1 MQCPDEKS
9 KKQKAAQWIIRS
21 FNVCAILVLLLWG
34 SYAVLERVGY
44 MFHWGQVINHLEVF
58 NKALVMTLK
67 LSLIAFALAILFG
80 LLLALARLSKFRLLA
95 DFAHLYVE
103 VFRNIPLLVVI
114 AIFNWGLGG
123 AFPQI
128 SLFFWSAL
136 ALSIFEASYIGEI
149 FRGGIEAIPKEQV
162 EAAHS
167 LGLSFFQVMRYIV
180 IPQALQAILPAL
192 TGQIVT
198 LVKDSSLASIVGLF
212 ELTLAAR
219 TIVGST
225 FAPLEAYA
233 VGTLYYFAVCYPIS
247 LLSSY
252 LERHLNRGLVQTG

>member
-1 MQCPDEKS
+1 MECPDEKTPME
-9 KKQKAAQWIIRS
+9 KALSVTIRCI
-21 FNVCAILVLLLWG
+21 NVSVILAILFWG
-34 SYAVLERVGY
+34 SYLILEQVGY
-44 MFHWGQVINHLEVF
+44 AFHWGHVLKHLGVF
-58 NKALVMTLK
+58 NKALIMTLK
-67 LSLIAFALAILFG
+67 LSLIAFGLSILFG
-80 LLLALARLSKFRLLA
+80 LLIALARLSRFRVLS

-149 FRGGIEAIPKEQV
+149 FRGGIEAIPREQI

-167 LGLSFFQVMRYIV
+167 LGLSYLQVMRYIV
-180 IPQALQAILPAL
+180 IPQALQSILPAL

-212 ELTLAAR
+212 ELTLASR
-219 TIVGST
+219 TIVGTT

-247 LLSSY
+247 VLSKF
-252 LERHLNRGLVQTG
+252 LERHLNRGQASFK

>member
-1 MQCPDEKS
+1 MERPDEKTPA
-9 KKQKAAQWIIRS
+9 KKALYFAIRC
-21 FNVCAILVLLLWG
+21 FNVCAILVILFWG
-34 SYAVLERVGY
+34 SYYILEQVGY
-44 MFHWGQVINHLEVF
+44 SFHWGQVIKHLGVF

-67 LSLIAFALAILFG
+67 LSLIAFGLSIIFG
-80 LLLALARLSKFRLLA
+80 LFLALARLSSFRPLA

-149 FRGGIEAIPKEQV
+149 FRGGIEAIPKEQI

-167 LGLSFFQVMRYIV
+167 LGLSYFQILRYIV
-180 IPQALQAILPAL
+180 IPQALQSILPAL

-219 TIVGST
+219 TIVGTT

-247 LLSSY
+247 LFSTF
-252 LERHLNRGLVQTG
+252 LERHLNRGQIPAK